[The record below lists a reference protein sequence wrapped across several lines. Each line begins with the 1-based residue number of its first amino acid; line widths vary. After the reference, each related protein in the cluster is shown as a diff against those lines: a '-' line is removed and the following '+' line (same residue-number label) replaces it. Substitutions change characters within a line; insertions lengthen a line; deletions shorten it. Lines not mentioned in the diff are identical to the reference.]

1 LILLLIRGDKMSDN
15 TAIFVRYNIERAT
28 FQVAH
33 LEWDTHLEEENW
45 EDADIF
51 GTQSLALRF
60 ATATYALLRETG
72 VPPEYGITPLFPS
85 EQTTLSEW
93 TGDA

>member
-1 LILLLIRGDKMSDN
+1 MGYSLGRRKLED
-15 TAIFVRYNIERAT
+15 RY
-28 FQVAH
+28 
-33 LEWDTHLEEENW
+33 LWDS
-45 EDADIF
+45 I
-51 GTQSLALRF
+51 LALRF

-72 VPPEYGITPLFPS
+72 VPPEYGITPLFDPNNLIPS

>member
-1 LILLLIRGDKMSDN
+1 MSDN

-45 EDADIF
+45 EDANVF

-72 VPPEYGITPLFPS
+72 VPPEYGITPLFDPNNLIPS

-93 TGDA
+93 IGDA

>member
-1 LILLLIRGDKMSDN
+1 MSDN

-45 EDADIF
+45 KTDIF
-51 GTQSLALRF
+51 GTQS
-60 ATATYALLRETG
+60 
-72 VPPEYGITPLFPS
+72 
-85 EQTTLSEW
+85 
-93 TGDA
+93 